1 LQAVS
6 ALASS
11 VDTLPNLNSTTSRRS
26 ARARKWPLL
35 LLLAPACLVL
45 LAFVVI
51 PLVLVFRDSLD
62 APSIYGGVTSKLTVS
77 NYTTIFQST
86 YLGVIRHSLLV
97 AAENTI
103 LCVSVG
109 YCVAYWIVTRPPSR
123 QPILIL
129 LLIVPFWTDF
139 IVRTFT
145 WINLLSD
152 QGVLN
157 GLLRVTVI
165 HRTPLQLIPSST
177 AVFIGLLYAFLPT
190 AVLPIYAALRNSDLT
205 LLEAAED
212 LGCGRIALHRRIVF
226 PLASVGVLASA
237 LLIFV
242 PTMGVYVITVLLGG
256 GKQLLIGNLLETVYL
271 EFRDIPLGAAI
282 SIVMVVFMLVTLA
295 VVATASNVLRK
306 RVQ

>member
-1 LQAVS
+1 
-6 ALASS
+6 
-11 VDTLPNLNSTTSRRS
+11 
-26 ARARKWPLL
+26 
-35 LLLAPACLVL
+35 
-45 LAFVVI
+45 
-51 PLVLVFRDSLD
+51 
-62 APSIYGGVTSKLTVS
+62 
-77 NYTTIFQST
+77 
-86 YLGVIRHSLLV
+86 
-97 AAENTI
+97 
-103 LCVSVG
+103 
-109 YCVAYWIVTRPPSR
+109 
-123 QPILIL
+123 
-129 LLIVPFWTDF
+129 
-139 IVRTFT
+139 
-145 WINLLSD
+145 
-152 QGVLN
+152 
-157 GLLRVTVI
+157 
-165 HRTPLQLIPSST
+165 
-177 AVFIGLLYAFLPT
+177 VFIGLLYAFLPT

>member
-1 LQAVS
+1 
-6 ALASS
+6 
-11 VDTLPNLNSTTSRRS
+11 
-26 ARARKWPLL
+26 
-35 LLLAPACLVL
+35 
-45 LAFVVI
+45 
-51 PLVLVFRDSLD
+51 
-62 APSIYGGVTSKLTVS
+62 
-77 NYTTIFQST
+77 
-86 YLGVIRHSLLV
+86 
-97 AAENTI
+97 
-103 LCVSVG
+103 
-109 YCVAYWIVTRPPSR
+109 
-123 QPILIL
+123 
-129 LLIVPFWTDF
+129 
-139 IVRTFT
+139 
-145 WINLLSD
+145 
-152 QGVLN
+152 
-157 GLLRVTVI
+157 
-165 HRTPLQLIPSST
+165 
-177 AVFIGLLYAFLPT
+177 
-190 AVLPIYAALRNSDLT
+190 LT